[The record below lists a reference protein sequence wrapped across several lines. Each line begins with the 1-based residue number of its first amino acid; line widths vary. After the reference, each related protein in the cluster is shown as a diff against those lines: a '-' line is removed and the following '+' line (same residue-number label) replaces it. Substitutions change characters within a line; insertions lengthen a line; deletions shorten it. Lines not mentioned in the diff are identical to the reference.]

1 MVLTYLKLVTYLLE
15 YHFMRFIAKMNSWP
29 IDPLPKPTPD
39 QKKTINIAFKTL
51 LAEWK
56 ITLKNFPRASKL
68 SNPFTHLNR
77 YQLILLDLKNFLERK
92 HLKNSYDLE
101 GMEFDNNCPEY
112 FKRNYHYQTDGYF
125 SLESAPRYDHQIE
138 LLFLGSAHIMRKV
151 AFSILA

>member
-56 ITLKNFPRASKL
+56 ITLKNFPGASKL
-68 SNPFTHLNR
+68 SNPFIHLNR
-77 YQLILLDLKNFLERK
+77 YQLILLYLKIFLERK
-92 HLKNSYDLE
+92 HLEISYDLE
-101 GMEFDNNCPEY
+101 GIAVDNKGPEY
-112 FKRNYHYQTDGYF
+112 FK
-125 SLESAPRYDHQIE
+125 LIE
-138 LLFLGSAHIMRKV
+138 YY
-151 AFSILA
+151 